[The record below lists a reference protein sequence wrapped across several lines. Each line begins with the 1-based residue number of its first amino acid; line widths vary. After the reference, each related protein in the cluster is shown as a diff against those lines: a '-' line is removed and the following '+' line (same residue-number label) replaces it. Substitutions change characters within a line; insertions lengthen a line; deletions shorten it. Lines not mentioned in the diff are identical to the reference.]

1 MVIGHFGSGK
11 TTLAER
17 LIGRPFDKDK
27 ASTNGID
34 IFTQK
39 CTFSVKTARWICPQ
53 ASQAEEEAHAL
64 RLIRLIESPQE
75 TGFSILEEFKRMAS
89 VSDDSDAINK
99 RNSCEIRL
107 VKNDD
112 PFGDSDSDS
121 VSYLV
126 QGTNTTERCV
136 SPRRIDSDK
145 MLNRFDDSYEIDSSD
160 IPRYKFSEGTLKAIT
175 SAFRRRRHSSGR
187 VEKTG
192 FITLWDFGG
201 QYIFYATH
209 QVFLS
214 PRAVYL
220 LTLDLRKGL
229 YDFVEDRDFPLDA
242 SANQGKI
249 VKAFGDFWLRSIH
262 TFCGDVPGQPPVILV
277 GTHKEQLDCAPEERD
292 AYVERYF
299 EEFRKLAE
307 NSPVSKHIQPEQ
319 FAIDNSLGDEEFE
332 KLREAIVEVAKR
344 QTFWDE
350 EVPARWMPLERT
362 LVKMRPFARTLTVDD
377 VVQIDSANEVSIG
390 DREEIMLFL
399 R

>member
-1 MVIGHFGSGK
+1 MVVGHYGSGK

-17 LIGRPFDKDK
+17 LIGRPFDKDT

-39 CTFSVKTARWICPQ
+39 CTFSVKTGRWTCPQ
-53 ASQAEEEAHAL
+53 SSQAEEEAHAL

-75 TGFSILEEFKRMAS
+75 TGFSILEDFKRLAS
-89 VSDDSDAINK
+89 VSDDSDSTNK
-99 RNSCEIRL
+99 RDSCEIRI
-107 VKNDD
+107 VKDDD
-112 PFGDSDSDS
+112 PFGGSGSEPI
-121 VSYLV
+121 SYLV
-126 QGTNTTERCV
+126 QGSNTPERCV
-136 SPRRIDSDK
+136 SPRRIESDDR
-145 MLNRFDDSYEIDSSD
+145 LNRYDDPYEIDSTD

-187 VEKTG
+187 TEKIG
-192 FITLWDFGG
+192 FITVWDFGG

-220 LTLDLRKGL
+220 LTLDLRKRL
-229 YDFVEDRDFPLDA
+229 NDFVEDEDFPLDA

-277 GTHKEQLDCAPEERD
+277 GTHKEQIGCPPDQRD
-292 AYVERYF
+292 AYVEQYF
-299 EEFRKLAE
+299 EEFRKLVE

-319 FAIDNSLGDEEFE
+319 FAIDNSLGDDEFE
-332 KLREAIVEVAKR
+332 KLREAIVDVAKR
-344 QTFWDE
+344 QSFWDE
-350 EVPARWMPLERT
+350 EVPAR
-362 LVKMRPFARTLTVDD
+362 
-377 VVQIDSANEVSIG
+377 
-390 DREEIMLFL
+390 
-399 R
+399 